1 MAISLSSNTLQNV
14 IRNAT
19 FSETINILT
28 DGEAIHSVTV
38 FPVPVNIT
46 EIVTEDE
53 NIVTTEN
60 LNNIVTES
68 SFTTL
73 TTGVTISLP
82 NSTIVT
88 GTIYNTD
95 FVVNEKIVGETSGDE
110 ATIITTQDTVAEHP
124 GDSATITTDITG
136 IAFQLGENITGQTS
150 GAVAPISSFIQAI
163 RFSGSYENAY
173 DKDIIQSIPVGQSD
187 KTIKPTISK
196 TFELVPTG
204 HTIFSAI
211 QDDRP
216 LRTAAYQVN
225 IEYGPYKSTF
235 STIITQ
241 AVDTDVDIF
250 QTKLKELYP

>member
-1 MAISLSSNTLQNV
+1 MAISLSSNTLDNV
-14 IRNAT
+14 DRNAT
-19 FSETINILT
+19 FTETINILT
-28 DGEAIHSVTV
+28 DGETIHSVIV

-60 LNNIVTES
+60 LNSIVTES
-68 SFTTL
+68 SFTTS
-73 TTGVTISLP
+73 TEGVIISST
-82 NSTIVT
+82 NSTIT
-88 GTIYNTD
+88 
-95 FVVNEKIVGETSGDE
+95 
-110 ATIITTQDTVAEHP
+110 
-124 GDSATITTDITG
+124 
-136 IAFQLGENITGQTS
+136 
-150 GAVAPISSFIQAI
+150 
-163 RFSGSYENAY
+163 FSGSYENAY
-173 DKDIIQSIPVGQSD
+173 DKDIIKSIPDGQSD

-241 AVDTDVDIF
+241 VVDTDVDIF

>member
-1 MAISLSSNTLQNV
+1 MAISLSSNTLDNV
-14 IRNAT
+14 DRNAT
-19 FSETINILT
+19 FTETINILT
-28 DGEAIHSVTV
+28 DGETILSVIV
-38 FPVPVNIT
+38 FPVPVNII

-53 NIVTTEN
+53 NIITTES
-60 LNNIVTES
+60 LNSIVTEN

-73 TTGVTISLP
+73 TTGVTISST
-82 NSTIVT
+82 NSTIT
-88 GTIYNTD
+88 
-95 FVVNEKIVGETSGDE
+95 
-110 ATIITTQDTVAEHP
+110 
-124 GDSATITTDITG
+124 
-136 IAFQLGENITGQTS
+136 
-150 GAVAPISSFIQAI
+150 
-163 RFSGSYENAY
+163 FSGSYENAY
-173 DKDIIQSIPVGQSD
+173 DNDIIQSIPDGQSD

-225 IEYGPYKSTF
+225 IEYDTGTF

-241 AVDTDVDIF
+241 VVDTDVDIF